1 MPKLL
6 VCLSLTTAIL
16 WIVGVYVVAM
26 DCVRRDKQDC
36 VAMAVL
42 WPVTIPIAYSGR

>member
-1 MPKLL
+1 MRKLL
-6 VCLSLTTAIL
+6 LCLSLTCGIL

-26 DCVRRDKQDC
+26 DCVQRDKQDC

-42 WPVTIPIAYSGR
+42 WPVTIPIAYLGR